1 MRRWIS
7 ETNYNLDVSDEVK
20 RVVSQT
26 VTELM
31 SGVSDLSYL
40 VTLLEDQYQKA
51 GNDPRV
57 FGMYSLYLINS
68 IVEALDI
75 GSDVQESDSF
85 QLLTLLNC
93 LPMKPGSL
101 CLSQLLKH
109 VEKYDPD
116 TPFDMKTFDELQ
128 LMIIALDIGD
138 YEFAEEM
145 ADSIKEKLD
154 SSQSE
159 LLYVFQMHYA
169 ILLNHKQEFFQQLIA
184 WLSLIGSN
192 LDSSDVNRT
201 VYLLLRWLDTLDW
214 HHDVDFKKVLLLKI
228 YKLYPYKKNL
238 NTAMLLW
245 ELFRLDAKHV
255 TPSEKMQFVKKLI
268 QHAKPLM
275 HVQQLQSIYYFA
287 GNYSSG
293 IQSRIKES
301 LTYYQSSNYYLKKSW
316 DLLRDTSSFLRKYA
330 SPEQYVGLMDFI
342 EEKIVEF
349 SNQVSLQN
357 ICYMETLEA
366 EYTKIEDLYREVE
379 HLSLTDSL
387 TGLRNRRYLDNNI
400 YHLVLLAIR
409 QSVPISYAM
418 IDIDHFKP
426 VNDNHGHQVGD
437 FILQEIA
444 SILENGFRKSDV
456 VIRYGGEEF
465 LVVMFD
471 ADQEWAISRAEK
483 LRNEI
488 EEHDFRFEDR
498 SFHVTIS
505 IGLSFSNYTAGSEP
519 NLTLSISEADKALY
533 EAKSNGR
540 NQVRI
545 YSLEIQS

>member
-7 ETNYNLDVSDEVK
+7 DNSHNLDVSDEVK
-20 RVVSQT
+20 RVVSRA
-26 VTELM
+26 VEELM
-31 SGVSDLSYL
+31 KGTSDLSKL
-40 VTLLEDQYQKA
+40 VSLLEEQFQIT
-51 GNDPRV
+51 GNDPKV
-57 FGMYSLYLINS
+57 FGMFSLYLINS
-68 IVEALDI
+68 IVDALEI
-75 GSDVQESDSF
+75 GNDVQESDSY
-85 QLLTLLNC
+85 QILTLLNC
-93 LPMKPGSL
+93 IPMEPDSL
-101 CLSQLLKH
+101 CMDQLLRH
-109 VEKYDPD
+109 VQKYDPN
-116 TPFDMKTFDELQ
+116 TQFDIRTFNELQ

-138 YEFAEEM
+138 DSFAEEM
-145 ADSIKEKLD
+145 ADSIKMKLD

-159 LLYVFQMHYA
+159 LLYLFQMHYA
-169 ILLNHKQEFFQQLIA
+169 ILLNHKNEFYQQLIA

-192 LDSSDVNRT
+192 LHYTDVNRT

-214 HHDVDFKKVLLLKI
+214 HHDVDYKKVLLLKI

-245 ELFRLDAKHV
+245 ELFRLDSKHV

-268 QHAKPLM
+268 QHSKPLL

-316 DLLRDTSSFLRKYA
+316 DILRDTSSFLRKHV
-330 SPEQYVGLMDFI
+330 SPEQYIGLMDYV
-342 EEKIVEF
+342 EEKIVAF

-366 EYTKIEDLYREVE
+366 EYSKIEDLYREVE

-400 YHLVLLAIR
+400 YHMVLLAIR
-409 QSVPISYAM
+409 HSVPISYAM

-437 FILQEIA
+437 FILQEIG
-444 SILENGFRKSDV
+444 LMLQNGFRKSDV

-465 LVVMFD
+465 FVVMFD
-471 ADQEWAISRAEK
+471 AERDWTINRAEK
-483 LRNEI
+483 LRTDI
-488 EEHDFRFEDR
+488 EKHDFQYSDQV
-498 SFHVTIS
+498 FHVTIS

-519 NLTLSISEADKALY
+519 NLTLNISEADQAMY
-533 EAKSNGR
+533 EAKSKGR
-540 NQVRI
+540 NQVRT
-545 YSLEIQS
+545 YSRKIQS